1 VNTASARL
9 YETDFYGWVQQQAGV
24 LKAGNFASLDLDNLI
39 EEIEDMGKSRQRA
52 LQSRL
57 EVLLAHLLKWRFQP
71 KRKGSSW
78 EFTIKE
84 QRKRIAIL
92 LKKNP
97 SLSSVLDESFTEA
110 YEFAVSSAAQATHL
124 EESTFPAQCPWTFEQ
139 IMAPDFWPES
149 A

>member
-1 VNTASARL
+1 MSTATALL
-9 YETDFYGWVQQQAGV
+9 YETDFYEWTQNQANT
-24 LKAGNFASLDLDNLI
+24 LRAKNFACLDLDNLI

-97 SLSSVLDESFTEA
+97 SLYSVLDESFTEA

-139 IMAPDFWPES
+139 VMAPDFWPES